1 MVPPFP
7 VPRSAKPKKGKGGDR
22 QLNMHRS
29 RAVNTRQHAQLPAL
43 KMSKSQ
49 KASMAL
55 YPAWSFF
62 ISINVPHELVLSGE
76 QAKYIQAAS
85 LGLLEVVEAIL
96 ASPRGGTDAPIE
108 AVLLLQRP
116 VVAGP
121 VDFTQPMLE
130 GPASA
135 GQSARAAT
143 DIVSVVLIYGGKG
156 RMKQVVER
164 FLKSLID
171 KMQSLPETAREKTK
185 QQCLLA
191 LRCHSV
197 PSLIRDLEG
206 CHIHHVRWAK
216 HVVQDARRP
225 LQLPEYLIARARAE
239 KGAGPAG
246 AVATA
251 DLHLLA
257 GLDSL
262 GPSKSAPAW
271 TSSGGGGGGTS
282 STGGGTSIK
291 RLAYVPHQE
300 EGAKK
305 ARSAEGAQ
313 EGPVHTSP
321 DPEPSSDPGHSNA
334 SSFESSALQQLL
346 NWEGELTAP
355 SLAER
360 ASELLTYIAD
370 ITDDNVRLKLEL
382 QHYKAQDALRA
393 KVNTIAIPDSRI
405 AISIHVCVCMCMR
418 RT

>member
-1 MVPPFP
+1 
-7 VPRSAKPKKGKGGDR
+7 
-22 QLNMHRS
+22 
-29 RAVNTRQHAQLPAL
+29 
-43 KMSKSQ
+43 MSKSQ

-121 VDFTQPMLE
+121 VDFTQLMLE

-191 LRCHSV
+191 LRFHSV
-197 PSLIRDLEG
+197 SSLIRDLEG

-225 LQLPEYLIARARAE
+225 LPEYLIARARAE

-282 STGGGTSIK
+282 STGGGTSTK